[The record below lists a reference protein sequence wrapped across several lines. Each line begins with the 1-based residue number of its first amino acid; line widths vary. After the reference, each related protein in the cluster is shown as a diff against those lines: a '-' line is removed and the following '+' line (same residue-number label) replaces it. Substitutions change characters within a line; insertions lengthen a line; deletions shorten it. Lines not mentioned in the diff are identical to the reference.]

1 MLQDERTEEM
11 ALTEKEKHLKLVF
24 AICIFGIYLFYLF
37 GNLNIYLFRSLSET
51 WYTAFL
57 PVLFA
62 GTLYFCKQWGKWEYR
77 LLVLYFFWY
86 VFSRMLCEGP
96 ALTGEFTTVI
106 LVSVMVP
113 FFALGITLNSA
124 ERKRFL
130 DVFSGVVGSFYFLLG
145 LLCIYTFLL
154 RIRIQNPITQQF
166 ICGIKKAEGFS
177 RLSVFDINVDSTA
190 FWFMGSFFLMVYQFF
205 SCRKKIWRI
214 PVALSAAVDYIVV
227 SMIFTRS
234 VMVAMGFAIG
244 LLVVL
249 LLHEKLRIRAAG
261 LKALI
266 LVIAFLISAPLVYMS
281 FEPVYKGFGRISVT
295 IRYEGSSEEEKQEV
309 FERDYTHKKQLIGT
323 GKSLDAVSNGR
334 IKIYK
339 ASIDVIRNDPSI
351 LFRGCLDDRSSDELT
366 RALFEKGL
374 IKEGK
379 HMTHYQNYL
388 IQVLIVTGLPGL
400 LLAASFSILLVIKS
414 VKSFFCCGEKL
425 SLPHKT
431 LVLPIAASMAY
442 MMFEI
447 GLFTTTDLR
456 TLFFFLMSGIFAG
469 GYYDS
474 VLQNSEMLNSREKEL

>member
-1 MLQDERTEEM
+1 M
-11 ALTEKEKHLKLVF
+11 
-24 AICIFGIYLFYLF
+24 
-37 GNLNIYLFRSLSET
+37 
-51 WYTAFL
+51 
-57 PVLFA
+57 
-62 GTLYFCKQWGKWEYR
+62 
-77 LLVLYFFWY
+77 
-86 VFSRMLCEGP
+86 
-96 ALTGEFTTVI
+96 
-106 LVSVMVP
+106 
-113 FFALGITLNSA
+113 
-124 ERKRFL
+124 
-130 DVFSGVVGSFYFLLG
+130 
-145 LLCIYTFLL
+145 
-154 RIRIQNPITQQF
+154 
-166 ICGIKKAEGFS
+166 
-177 RLSVFDINVDSTA
+177 
-190 FWFMGSFFLMVYQFF
+190 
-205 SCRKKIWRI
+205 
-214 PVALSAAVDYIVV
+214 
-227 SMIFTRS
+227 
-234 VMVAMGFAIG
+234 
-244 LLVVL
+244 
-249 LLHEKLRIRAAG
+249 
-261 LKALI
+261 
-266 LVIAFLISAPLVYMS
+266 
-281 FEPVYKGFGRISVT
+281 
-295 IRYEGSSEEEKQEV
+295 
-309 FERDYTHKKQLIGT
+309 IGT

-379 HMTHYQNYL
+379 HITHYQNYL

-474 VLQNSEMLNSREKEL
+474 VLQNSEMLNSREKELCATQENGGEGFPTIIGGRSFRVCSTTLLCNFRKRASRHHSKCRSMWKYWATKA

>member
-1 MLQDERTEEM
+1 MPQDERIEEM

-24 AICIFGIYLFYLF
+24 AICVLGIYLFYLF
-37 GNLNIYLFRSLSET
+37 GNLNIYLFQSLSDT
-51 WYTAFL
+51 WYAALL

-77 LLVLYFFWY
+77 ILVLYFLWY
-86 VFSRMLCEGP
+86 VFSRMLCGDP
-96 ALTGEFTTVI
+96 ALTGEYTTVLQI
-106 LVSVMVP
+106 SVMVP
-113 FFALGITLNSA
+113 VFALGITLNTP
-124 ERKRFL
+124 ERRSFL
-130 DVFSGVVGSFYFLLG
+130 DVFSAVVGGFYFLLG

-177 RLSVFDINVDSTA
+177 RLSVLDINVDSTA

-205 SCRKKIWRI
+205 SCRRKFWRI
-214 PVALSAAVDYIVV
+214 PIVLSAAVDYIVV

-234 VMVAMGFAIG
+234 VMVAMAFAIG

-249 LLHEKLRIRAAG
+249 LLYEKLRIRAAG
-261 LKALI
+261 VKALI
-266 LVIAFLISAPLVYMS
+266 LTIAFLTTVPLVYMS
-281 FEPVYKGFGRISVT
+281 FEPVLKEFGRISVN
-295 IRYEGSSEEEKQEV
+295 IRYEGSSEEEKREA

-334 IKIYK
+334 IKIYR
-339 ASIDVIRNDPSI
+339 ASIDVIRNNPSI

-374 IKEGK
+374 IQEGK
-379 HMTHYQNYL
+379 HITHYQNYL

-400 LLAASFSILLVIKS
+400 LLVVVFSLLLVVKS

-425 SLPHKT
+425 LLSYKM

-456 TLFFFLMSGIFAG
+456 TLFFFLMSGMFVG

-474 VLQNSEMLNSREKEL
+474 FLQDNEILNNREKEL